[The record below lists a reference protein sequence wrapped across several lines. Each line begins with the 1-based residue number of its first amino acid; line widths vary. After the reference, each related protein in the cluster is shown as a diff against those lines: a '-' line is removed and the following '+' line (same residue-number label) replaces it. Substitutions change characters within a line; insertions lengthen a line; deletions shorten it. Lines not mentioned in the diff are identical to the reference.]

1 MKDRIPITPEIR
13 DRLRRYR
20 RETGLGFIRLIASH
34 DDVPDGLTA
43 NTVTRILNGSLRTIP
58 SGHLAWLE
66 AAWRNVSPA
75 DCRVELSRSIREQLI
90 AYRTSTGCGIKRLFE
105 ETPGCPDGLAPSAVD
120 NWLDPVVTVG
130 TVLRSHLDF
139 VMNAYQ
145 RLDATAVPVGEFVDE
160 LRAHKER
167 TRINSRKLLEEAQGI
182 PEGLSA
188 RLIDRWLTGS
198 SGSARKDHV
207 AFTLDL
213 WRRQPDRAER
223 CSVTPAMIE
232 TLVAHRDRTGIGVT
246 KLLRGR
252 KDRPRGLTSSTL
264 QNVIRGDI
272 ATIRADYLDYVI
284 RLYEQV
290 DDRVEVTPVIRQEL
304 EEEVER
310 TGKSVRAIMLA
321 GSDPPPTLSLG
332 RAQKIYYG
340 EVTTAFA
347 SEVEFLLSTF
357 RRLPN
362 CAPVMRTGN
371 EPCRSAGRVG
381 TRNLSMQLAAPLMD
395 CVTRDFERLAF
406 VNRNEY
412 LRHLVRCDRLTPC
425 PAEKIEALIAGND
438 KLTGARVSMNFGAP
452 SLMLD
457 WLSHRTQQLTCDT
470 EQYIGALV
478 ALSQEHST
486 TQKDTI

>member
-1 MKDRIPITPEIR
+1 MKDRIPITAEIR

-58 SGHLAWLE
+58 VDHLAWLE
-66 AAWRNVSPA
+66 AAWRNVPPA

-90 AYRTSTGCGIKRLFE
+90 AWRASTGCGIKRLFE
-105 ETPGCPDGLAPSAVD
+105 ETPGCPDGLSPSAVD
-120 NWLDPVVTVG
+120 NWLDPAVTVG
-130 TVLRSHLDF
+130 TVLRSHLVF

-145 RLDATAVPVGEFVDE
+145 RLDATAVPVAEFVDE

-188 RLIDRWLTGS
+188 PIIDKWLTGS
-198 SGSARKDHV
+198 SGSARKDHM
-207 AFTLDL
+207 AFVLDL
-213 WRRQPDRAER
+213 WRRQPDRAGR

-232 TLVAHRDRTGIGVT
+232 TLVAHHDRTGIGVT

-290 DDRVEVTPVIRQEL
+290 DDRVEVTPVIRRAL

-321 GSDPPPTLSLG
+321 ASDPPSTLSLP
-332 RAQKIYYG
+332 RAQKIFCG
-340 EVTTAFA
+340 EVASAFA
-347 SEVEFLLSTF
+347 SEIEFLRSAF

-362 CAPVMRTGN
+362 CPPVTRIET

-412 LRHLVRCDRLTPC
+412 LRHLVRCDRLKPC
-425 PAEKIEALIAGND
+425 PAEKIKASIARNGEI
-438 KLTGARVSMNFGAP
+438 TGARISMNFGAP

-457 WLSHRTQQLTCDT
+457 WLSQRTQQLSCDS
-470 EQYIGALV
+470 EQYIGALI
-478 ALSQEHST
+478 ALSQENITS
-486 TQKDTI
+486 